1 MLKRL
6 AAGGVAAV
14 VGLGVWGV
22 AGEDH
27 TTRTD
32 SGAIVETGD
41 LGAFATQLGDC
52 FDGLPSG
59 GGKVSTVTGIPC
71 SSAHHWQVVYKGES
85 TLSDYS
91 KTAIDAEVTRV
102 CESAIGDI
110 ANGLTD
116 EKYNEYQNAETSVL
130 KPTLESWDKGDRA
143 YDCLV
148 GSDTE
153 VYYTSLIN

>member
-6 AAGGVAAV
+6 AAGGVAAA

-32 SGAIVETGD
+32 SGAIVESGD

-52 FDGLPSG
+52 FDGLPEES
-59 GGKVSTVTGIPC
+59 GKVTTVTGIPC
-71 SSAHHWQVVYKGES
+71 SSAHHWQVVFKGES
-85 TLSDYS
+85 TLSEFTQS
-91 KTAIDAEVTRV
+91 GIDSEVLRL
-102 CESAIGDI
+102 CDSAISDI
-110 ANGLTD
+110 ANQLSE
-116 EKYNEYQNAETSVL
+116 EKIAEYQNAETSAL
-130 KPTLESWDKGDRA
+130 KPTSESWDKGDRA

-153 VYYTSLIN
+153 VFYSSLLD